1 MMAGGCR
8 GLGGSKIGS
17 TRARSSFS
25 GFPLRKTH
33 FAGSG
38 SDFRPP
44 KSTLTPLASDY
55 AHIQPAPGRTQVKL
69 ENDDDAYKCST
80 QASAA

>member
-8 GLGGSKIGS
+8 GLGGVKNWLYAGEKQFFGVSLS
-17 TRARSSFS
+17 
-25 GFPLRKTH
+25 KTH

-69 ENDDDAYKCST
+69 EHHDDAYKCST